1 MGNGI
6 RFRDRSMVIKIKS
19 VVITLQESFTEK
31 CIVRYYV
38 KYKKHWWSKWHYIMD
53 ERCGVPEL
61 FTVEQIFEPH
71 FSKNIKARIK

>member
-6 RFRDRSMVIKIKS
+6 RFRDRSMKIKIER
-19 VVITLQESFTEK
+19 VVITLPEFVTEQ
-31 CIVRYYV
+31 CVVRHIV

-61 FTVEQIFEPH
+61 FTVEQIFES
-71 FSKNIKARIK
+71 FSKDIEARIK